1 VKFHFK
7 TMQGHKFWTNA
18 EAEAVV
24 AKDRESAQPDLF
36 TAIERR
42 DFPRWRFCVQVM
54 PEGDAEKTAYNPFD
68 LTKVWP
74 HRVIE
79 AMCAMPGSASA
90 AAAFSAWARAS
101 RIASA

>member
-1 VKFHFK
+1 MKFHFK

-54 PEGDAEKTAYNPFD
+54 PSPDTQTSFNRPSDE
-68 LTKVWP
+68 L
-74 HRVIE
+74 
-79 AMCAMPGSASA
+79 
-90 AAAFSAWARAS
+90 
-101 RIASA
+101 